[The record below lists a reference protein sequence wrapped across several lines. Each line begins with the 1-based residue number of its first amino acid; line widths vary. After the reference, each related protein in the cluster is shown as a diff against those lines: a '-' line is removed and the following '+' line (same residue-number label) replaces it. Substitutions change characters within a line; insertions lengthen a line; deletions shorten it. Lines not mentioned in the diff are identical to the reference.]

1 MPTLKWHDWS
11 PSECYTYM
19 FYVHV
24 STSQTFHSPLSGQGV
39 PTSTQVLATCNS
51 WNSLKR
57 HYQERKKIQHVI
69 FGQNHLNLCKQW
81 IKCSGNWPQAPPP
94 PFKTGS
100 VNLWWKSF
108 IGLFIQWTRT
118 DKMQTRIWSQSKC
131 YTFQLQHLFPSLRSK
146 CNDDHTS
153 RKNR

>member
-57 HYQERKKIQHVI
+57 HYQERKKNPTCNIRAKPLEFVQAMDKM
-69 FGQNHLNLCKQW
+69 FGQLT
-81 IKCSGNWPQAPPP
+81 SGPPP
-94 PFKTGS
+94 PLQNWFRKPMMKVLYRTIYS
-100 VNLWWKSF
+100 VNTHGQNANPYL
-108 IGLFIQWTRT
+108 ITIQMLHVSTST
-118 DKMQTRIWSQSKC
+118 SIPLSQVKM
-131 YTFQLQHLFPSLRSK
+131 
-146 CNDDHTS
+146 
-153 RKNR
+153 